1 MNSALKDASLKENT
15 VSTFKAL
22 DPNVGTEPD
31 YLPLIVAA
39 RVLLLQVNYITLLYL
54 DNHSFHLRT
63 VAWL

>member
-1 MNSALKDASLKENT
+1 M

-39 RVLLLQVNYITLLYL
+39 GVLLLQANYIAQIYL
-54 DNHSFHLRT
+54 DNHSFYLRT